1 MERESLKSRLGFILL
16 SVGCAVGIGNVWR
29 FPYVAGNNG
38 GGLFVLFYIMFLV
51 IMAVPILTMEFAI
64 GRASQRSVMCAYQK
78 IEPKN
83 SKWHVHGYF
92 ALVGNYLLMMFYTV
106 VGGWMLYYFY
116 KFVAGDFE
124 GMNKDAVSNEFDK
137 MLGEPGTLILWTF
150 IVIIIG
156 FFVCSLGLQNG
167 VERISKVMMIAL
179 FALILILAVHS
190 LTLKGGLEGLKFYL
204 VPNLDVVNEQGWLSV
219 IVAAMNQSFFTLSI
233 GIGSM
238 MIFGSYIKKDN
249 SLFGE
254 SLTIAGLDTCVAIIA
269 GLIIF
274 PACYAFGVAPD
285 SGPSLIFITLPNV
298 FNNMA
303 FGRVWGA
310 LFFLFMSFAAFS
322 TVIAV
327 FENIISCW
335 IDKWKLNRKLVCAI
349 NCAMLLVL
357 SLPCILGFNLL
368 SGFNPLGD
376 GSTVLDLE
384 DFLVSNIMLPGGSII
399 VTLFCTS
406 RYGWGFDNYLAE
418 VNCGKGLKVS
428 PKLRIY
434 FKWVLPIIATI
445 LLVNGVVATFVK

>member
-1 MERESLKSRLGFILL
+1 M
-16 SVGCAVGIGNVWR
+16 
-29 FPYVAGNNG
+29 
-38 GGLFVLFYIMFLV
+38 
-51 IMAVPILTMEFAI
+51 
-64 GRASQRSVMCAYQK
+64 
-78 IEPKN
+78 
-83 SKWHVHGYF
+83 
-92 ALVGNYLLMMFYTV
+92 
-106 VGGWMLYYFY
+106 
-116 KFVAGDFE
+116 
-124 GMNKDAVSNEFDK
+124 
-137 MLGEPGTLILWTF
+137 
-150 IVIIIG
+150 
-156 FFVCSLGLQNG
+156 
-167 VERISKVMMIAL
+167 
-179 FALILILAVHS
+179 AVHS

-204 VPNLDVVNEQGWLSV
+204 VPNLDVVNKQGWLSV

>member
-64 GRASQRSVMCAYQK
+64 GRASQRSVMCAYHK

-124 GMNKDAVSNEFDK
+124 GLNKDAVSNEFDK

-285 SGPSLIFITLPNV
+285 SGPSLIFITLPNI

-335 IDKWKLNRKLVCAI
+335 IDKWKLNRKLVCII

-434 FKWVLPIIATI
+434 FKWVLPIIAAI

>member
-29 FPYVAGNNG
+29 FPYVAGNYG

-51 IMAVPILTMEFAI
+51 IMAVPILTMEFAV
-64 GRASQRSVMCAYQK
+64 GRASQRSIMCAYQK
-78 IEPKN
+78 NEPKN
-83 SKWHVHGYF
+83 SKWHIHGYF

-124 GMNKDAVSNEFDK
+124 GLNKDAVSGEFDK
-137 MLGEPGTLILWTF
+137 MLSEPGTVILWTF
-150 IVIIIG
+150 IVIIVG

-204 VPNLDVVNEQGWLSV
+204 VPNLDAVNEKGWLSV

-238 MIFGSYIKKDN
+238 MIFGSYIKKDR

-335 IDKWKLNRKLVCAI
+335 IDKWKLNRKLVCVI

-357 SLPCILGFNLL
+357 SLPCVLGFNLL